1 MSPAR
6 GDADDAAQT
15 GGLTD
20 VEETTARRWDT
31 NRMPI
36 VPALLLDRPTG
47 ANHTETAYYTIKR
60 RIIELE
66 LPPGGQFTEAE
77 LAREWGMSKTPVRE
91 ALARLQ
97 RDGLVESIP
106 RAGYS
111 VRPVTLRTTE
121 ALCEFRSIVE
131 PKAAEL
137 AARRA
142 VPEPALE
149 RLERL
154 AESELA
160 GSFKDERN
168 SIDGYL
174 RAHFEFQAIIAN
186 ASGNDRLA
194 GSIASVLDDLERVLR
209 MVLTILHWS
218 QSRVA
223 ERAAIVD
230 ALRRRDPEAAFSAM
244 LARTQSSHS
253 EILTALIST
262 SSVSDASIVMPG

>member
-1 MSPAR
+1 VRPETGEGAEAAAPAN
-6 GDADDAAQT
+6 GLDAPRKPAVHWN
-15 GGLTD
+15 TD
-20 VEETTARRWDT
+20 
-31 NRMPI
+31 RMPI
-36 VPALLLDRPTG
+36 VPALLMDRPAG

-77 LAREWGMSKTPVRE
+77 LAREWSMSKTPVRE

-97 RDGLVESIP
+97 RDGLVDSIP

-111 VRPVTLRTTE
+111 VRPITLRTTE
-121 ALCEFRSIVE
+121 ALCDFRSIVE
-131 PKAAEL
+131 PKAAEM
-137 AARRA
+137 AARRGIPGPGLA
-142 VPEPALE
+142 
-149 RLERL
+149 RLEQL

-160 GSFKDERN
+160 GDFKDERN

-194 GSIASVLDDLERVLR
+194 WSIASVLDDLERVLR
-209 MVLTILHWS
+209 MVLSILRWS
-218 QSRVA
+218 PSRVA

-230 ALRRRDPEAAFSAM
+230 ALRRRDPEAAYAAM

-262 SSVSDASIVMPG
+262 SSVSDASIILPA